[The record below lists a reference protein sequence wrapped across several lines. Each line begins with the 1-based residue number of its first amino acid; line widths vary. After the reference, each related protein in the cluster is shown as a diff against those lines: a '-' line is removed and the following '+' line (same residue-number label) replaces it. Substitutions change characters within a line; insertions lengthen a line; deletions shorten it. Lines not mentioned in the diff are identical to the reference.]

1 MLDVDDVLLPPDSER
16 AGHPGLAPHA
26 RLYFCFVV
34 YGQEDN
40 HFLSYGFNNF
50 GLYIGRLCRNIVL
63 EYWSRDSQL
72 ISFVSKFHL
81 CCPVAEAGLDAIV
94 STHGISGV
102 CESPHSLPQ
111 ASTRNFELHF

>member
-1 MLDVDDVLLPPDSER
+1 MFDVDHVLLPPDSER
-16 AGHPGLAPHA
+16 AGHPDLAPHA
-26 RLYFCFVV
+26 RLYFCFV
-34 YGQEDN
+34 
-40 HFLSYGFNNF
+40 FLSYVFNNF

-94 STHGISGV
+94 STHGISEFV
-102 CESPHSLPQ
+102 RALSVYLKHQHRIISQ
-111 ASTRNFELHF
+111 QV